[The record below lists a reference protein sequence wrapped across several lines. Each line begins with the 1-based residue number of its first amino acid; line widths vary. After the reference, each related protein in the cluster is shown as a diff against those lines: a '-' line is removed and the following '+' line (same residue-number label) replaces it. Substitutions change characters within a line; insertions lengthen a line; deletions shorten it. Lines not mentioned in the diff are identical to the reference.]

1 MPLPH
6 KYAFAIKQLE
16 LLYDHNV
23 PRFLYT
29 NLIDKTKRTTAYTNK
44 KRKNRVLKKI
54 TKSFEIKRLLFT
66 GFFIYKPYCAI
77 QYYNVNNNKKK
88 KNEKPH

>member
-44 KRKNRVLKKI
+44 K
-54 TKSFEIKRLLFT
+54 
-66 GFFIYKPYCAI
+66 
-77 QYYNVNNNKKK
+77 KKK
-88 KNEKPH
+88 SSFKENNEIIRNQTITFYRLFYL